1 MPTNHRNPRQI
12 RKHLA
17 LLEASAKIAR
27 LVQIS
32 EEGMQLGSNW
42 LLKPPVRDEM
52 FAARLNRE
60 KRRGLLLQRVKLDPF
75 HWQDRY
81 WQKAMSYLDFFK
93 RALAM
98 PFVSE
103 TKGMLRSSK
112 SGSLR
117 GAWKNYGRRC
127 AYSEVVLN
135 PFHNVRCYSPKC
147 NVTR

>member
-1 MPTNHRNPRQI
+1 
-12 RKHLA
+12 
-17 LLEASAKIAR
+17 
-27 LVQIS
+27 
-32 EEGMQLGSNW
+32 MQLGSNC
-42 LLKPPVRDEM
+42 LLKPLVRDEI
-52 FAARLNRE
+52 FAARFNLV

-81 WQKAMSYLDFFK
+81 RQKAMSYLDFFK

-117 GAWKNYGRRC
+117 GAWKIYGRRC
-127 AYSEVVLN
+127 A
-135 PFHNVRCYSPKC
+135 H
-147 NVTR
+147 